1 MVIKAL
7 LNSQVLPF
15 MSWCKQAWALIHANS
30 WVSFPEVQDTPDPSG
45 ISAAKLFHS
54 SQLTLWK
61 YSPNLVDWDNSV
73 SYAIHTKDVQEV
85 EYFLAE
91 FKIIRFSFSMNSN

>member
-1 MVIKAL
+1 MQILEFL
-7 LNSQVLPF
+7 LLKYKRHQILV
-15 MSWCKQAWALIHANS
+15 A
-30 WVSFPEVQDTPDPSG
+30 
-45 ISAAKLFHS
+45 FHS

-73 SYAIHTKDVQEV
+73 SYATHTKDVQEV

-91 FKIIRFSFSMNSN
+91 FKITRFSFSMNSN